1 MCDVTLSSMNVM
13 NVMINRVRS
22 YNGYISHIMQMESDV
37 APIRSNWLSAVTQ
50 IASTNLYVHTLTI
63 PYHIIHHHHITRYH

>member
-22 YNGYISHIMQMESDV
+22 YNEYISHIMQMESDV

-63 PYHIIHHHHITRYH
+63 SSSSLDIISYHC